1 MSYAPAHIPFHLC
14 YQPRLFDLKLRP
26 HIRPWHS
33 TLAFRAGRAN
43 PWRYAMRVLVINA
56 IDGRLDRLQAVLD
69 RQPRDIAAVFV
80 LGNLTPAGARRE
92 AYQAQVRSGQIPAPV
107 IEALDRESRLTGQSY
122 ANVFTLLGNLGVP
135 VYLIPGEHD
144 APFTALAGALQ
155 AHWGTGRL
163 ILAHRAVHALPGG
176 DAVAGFGGL
185 LTPAPD
191 DARLLLH
198 FPDWMAQNAFENLA
212 AFSSVF
218 REARRRIFLFA
229 MPPRAGHLD
238 LHRGTHTGDSTLN
251 TIIKTYKPN
260 LVCCGGSDGT
270 RGVEVIE
277 GALVVRPGS
286 LVEGAYAVVDLDR
299 MQAQL
304 EWLDTVPAIDTGMM
318 PAVHSGS
325 YEAGAGM

>member
-1 MSYAPAHIPFHLC
+1 
-14 YQPRLFDLKLRP
+14 
-26 HIRPWHS
+26 
-33 TLAFRAGRAN
+33 
-43 PWRYAMRVLVINA
+43 VLVINA
-56 IDGRLDRLQAVLD
+56 IDGRLDRLQAVLE
-69 RQPRDIAAVFV
+69 RQQPAIAAVFV
-80 LGNLTPAGARRE
+80 LGNITPAGARRQ
-92 AYQAQVRSGQIPAPV
+92 AYQAQVLSGQIPAPV
-107 IEALDRESRLTGQSY
+107 VEALDRESRLTGQSY

-144 APFTALAGALQ
+144 APFTTLTGALQ

-163 ILAHRAVHALPGG
+163 ILAHRAVHALPSG

-185 LTPAPD
+185 LTAARD

-229 MPPRAGHLD
+229 MPPRAANLD
-238 LHRGTHTGDSTLN
+238 LHGGTHTGDETLN
-251 TIIKTYKPN
+251 TIIKTYKPH
-260 LVCCGGSDGT
+260 LVCCGGSDGN
-270 RGVEVIE
+270 RGVEVIDS
-277 GALVVRPGS
+277 ALVVRPGS
-286 LVEGAYAVVDLDR
+286 LVEGSYAVVDLDR

-304 EWLDTVPAIDTGMM
+304 EWLDTAAAIDASIV

-325 YEAGAGM
+325 YEVGANM